1 MQPAAS
7 ELQPFIPNSPMGQMN
22 PLMMFALMKDGS
34 SRNSDL
40 ALMMMMMQ
48 GQGIYKNIF
57 KFITKNTSTLYFL
70 EFLRF
75 NDF

>member
-1 MQPAAS
+1 MPPATEIQPMTYV
-7 ELQPFIPNSPMGQMN
+7 PNPPMGQMN

-48 GQGIYKNIF
+48 GQGM
-57 KFITKNTSTLYFL
+57 
-70 EFLRF
+70 
-75 NDF
+75 

>member
-34 SRNSDL
+34 SRNTDL

-48 GQGIYKNIF
+48 GQGI
-57 KFITKNTSTLYFL
+57 
-70 EFLRF
+70 
-75 NDF
+75 